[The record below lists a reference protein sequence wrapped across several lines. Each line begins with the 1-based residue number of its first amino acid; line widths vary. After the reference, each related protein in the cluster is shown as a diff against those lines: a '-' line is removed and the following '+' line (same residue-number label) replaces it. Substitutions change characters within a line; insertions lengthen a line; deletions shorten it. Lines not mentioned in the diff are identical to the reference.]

1 MAAAAA
7 PLRRLCCPVAFVAGT
22 WALSTQVGRLSLE
35 SAWPHIGSD
44 WQWAILSDIYVGVS
58 FILGFPPEA
67 PPRAADGPG
76 EGGQTPL
83 EMLEDVF
90 REAGNRRTR
99 YDIVFSTVFLVFL
112 ACPMVFMWYKVVM
125 AVVSGPVRKSLVN
138 PAWKRLANFGLSEP
152 LVYALS
158 FVVCALGVRV
168 APIGEPAPGVAAAIA
183 ATGALMFTSCW
194 WYTVTVHKFAQVER
208 PSGDSTSA
216 EVLVWRKATLRKR
229 SVMRV
234 FGLALQALV
243 FVPLAVA
250 LSSRLLGFF
259 AVGAIYLAAVLDLFS
274 KQFGQGSF
282 LWQCEHLLSH
292 ISKVAS
298 RLSISAATASFVGG
312 RLGASW
318 VAPFSIGACCFG
330 HCCFFLAEIALSSS
344 EWPAMAFAVEFRH
357 RQSRVLLSIAAAA
370 VLGWGFGVEALK
382 SSSVIFT
389 LLWLLLKEMEV
400 HLKTKGSL
408 QTALK
413 WAAGLIILW
422 YLISNSGQ
430 VLSLFDPSGL
440 YA

>member
-1 MAAAAA
+1 
-7 PLRRLCCPVAFVAGT
+7 
-22 WALSTQVGRLSLE
+22 
-35 SAWPHIGSD
+35 
-44 WQWAILSDIYVGVS
+44 
-58 FILGFPPEA
+58 
-67 PPRAADGPG
+67 
-76 EGGQTPL
+76 
-83 EMLEDVF
+83 MLEDVF

-99 YDIVFSTVFLVFL
+99 YDIVVSTVFLVFL
-112 ACPMVFMWYKVVM
+112 ACPMIFLWYKVIM
-125 AVVSGPVRKSLVN
+125 AVSGPVRKSLMN

-152 LVYALS
+152 MVYAFAFL
-158 FVVCALGVRV
+158 VCALGVRL
-168 APIGEPAPGVAAAIA
+168 APIGEPAPGVAAAIV
-183 ATGALMFTSCW
+183 ATGSLMFTSCW
-194 WYTVTVHKFAQVER
+194 WYTVTVHKFARVER
-208 PSGDSTSA
+208 PSGDSTAA
-216 EVLVWRKATLRKR
+216 EVLEWRKATLRKR

-243 FVPLAVA
+243 FAPLAVA

-259 AVGAIYLAAVLDLFS
+259 AVGAIYLAAVLDLFG
-274 KQFGQGSF
+274 KQLGQGSF

-298 RLSISAATASFVGG
+298 RLSVSAATASFVGG

-344 EWPAMAFAVEFRH
+344 EWPAMASAVEFRH

-370 VLGWGFGVEALK
+370 VLGWGFGAEALK

-400 HLKTKGSL
+400 HLKSKGSL

-422 YLISNSGQ
+422 YLISNGGQ